1 MKTSKLTAFAFFLP
15 FLAGYVL
22 FKLVPL
28 VFGVFLSFTNMNLA
42 KRDFSFVGLDN
53 YAAILTDPANMH
65 HISFFQGFFN
75 TLLFVVISVPVLLV
89 VSLGLALLID
99 AAPEKTKRVFRT
111 VFFVA
116 YAVSVSAVSVIFL
129 QIFETNGGLLNGA
142 LRHMGLISQPIEWI
156 KQQPNAWFVIL
167 ISTVWWTVG
176 YNMILFINAL
186 NDIDVSIYEAAYID
200 GANYYNR
207 FRYIILPNI
216 GEVMAFVLFTTTIS
230 SFNLYGQPF
239 LITQGGP
246 LQSTNTITIIIRQ
259 TIIERNLLGVGSA
272 MSVIFGII
280 LTVLLL
286 GQNWLQSR
294 RSELK
299 GR

>member
-99 AAPEKTKRVFRT
+99 AAPERTKRVFRT
-111 VFFVA
+111 MFFVA

-294 RSELK
+294 RSQLK